1 LPWLSE
7 AEEIPHLAIMFKFQT
22 AERGKSLK
30 ILVIGMADSVHLSR
44 WLSQFK
50 DSEHEFRIVSSSPHR
65 KIHQQLK
72 DLLRTPKFSMSLFSR
87 VMSLPLWLGDRV
99 FSNWLRGILVAFEAS
114 VYRPDLVHVLEFQN
128 AGYVFLRAEKLNR
141 ALRQTKLLLT
151 PYGSDIFW
159 FQRFPGHLARI
170 QRLLERADAMSC
182 ECHRDELLAT
192 KYGFQG
198 KFMPRIPAFGGVR
211 VNAPSDDRSS
221 RQTIA
226 VKGYQYS
233 LGQALIALEALEL
246 IAREIEDY
254 EIVLYSC
261 NRKTIQAAK
270 NLQARS
276 SLTISCFPKFALSN
290 AEVCDLFARSNI
302 FIGLS
307 KSDGISASMIE
318 AMANGA
324 IPIQSDTS
332 CGSEWMENGVGG
344 YLVDYADVS
353 KISELV
359 LSVLRDEAFQASAAQ
374 ANFERLSKLLRPE
387 IITGAARATYAE
399 IY

>member
-1 LPWLSE
+1 
-7 AEEIPHLAIMFKFQT
+7 M
-22 AERGKSLK
+22 K

-50 DSEHEFRIVSSSPHR
+50 GSEHEFRVVSSSPHR
-65 KIHQQLK
+65 TIHRQLK
-72 DLLRTPKFSMSLFSR
+72 DLLSTPKFSMSWVSR

-99 FSNWLRGILVAFEAS
+99 FSNWLRGILVALEAS
-114 VYRPDLVHVLEFQN
+114 IFKPDLVHVLEFQN
-128 AGYVFLRAEKLNR
+128 AGYVFLRAEKLNP
-141 ALRQTKLLLT
+141 ALRRTKLLLT
-151 PYGSDIFW
+151 PYGSDMFW
-159 FQRFPGHLARI
+159 FQRFPRHLTRI
-170 QRLLERADAMSC
+170 KLLLERADAMSC

-192 KYGFQG
+192 SYRFQG

-211 VNAPSDDRSS
+211 LSAPSGDRSQ
-221 RQTIA
+221 RRTIA

-233 LGQALIALEALEL
+233 LGQAIMALEALEL
-246 IAREIEDY
+246 IASEIKDY

-270 NLQARS
+270 KLQTS
-276 SLTISCFPKFALSN
+276 SGLTITCFPKFALSN
-290 AEVCDLFARSNI
+290 DQVHALFARSAI
-302 FIGLS
+302 YIGLS

-332 CGSEWMENGVGG
+332 CGSEWMDDGVGG

-359 LSVLRDEAFQASAAQ
+359 LTVLGDEQFQASAAQ
-374 ANFERLSKLLRPE
+374 ANFEKLSDLLRPE
-387 IITGAARATYAE
+387 IITRAAQATYAE
-399 IY
+399 IH